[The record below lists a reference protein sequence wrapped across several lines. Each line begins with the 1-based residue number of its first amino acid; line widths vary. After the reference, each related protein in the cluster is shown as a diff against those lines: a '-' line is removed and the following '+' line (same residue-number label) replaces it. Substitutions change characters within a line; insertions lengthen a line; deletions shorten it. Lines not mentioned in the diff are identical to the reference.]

1 MVVEGVG
8 GENMIVWKGEVE
20 EMMEIWKKVREG
32 EKVRD
37 IEEVK
42 REKIIEKE
50 SEYNEEGLRVIV
62 VDKREIKGDEKSE
75 K

>member
-50 SEYNEEGLRVIV
+50 CEYNEEGLRVIV